1 MNLGQWLGLL
11 AIVASIYILWQIRQ
25 ILLLLF
31 AAVILSTALNR
42 LARRFQRSGMRR
54 SLAVILSV
62 GIFLAGVIG
71 FFWLIVPPFIE
82 QFQELTVRVP
92 RGLDRFNIWIEQL
105 GTRVPQQV
113 APYLPN
119 VDSLSKQAQPF
130 FERVLG
136 GSFAFVT
143 SSLEFIIKFL
153 LVLVL
158 TGMMLANPHAYRQGF
173 VRLFPS
179 FYRRRVDG
187 ILHECEESL
196 GKWLTGA
203 LISTSVVALMSMVGL
218 SVLRIPAALALGVLA
233 GFLNLI
239 PNVGPTISVIPPMAI
254 ALLDTPIKSVLVF
267 VLYFVI
273 QQIESNFLTPYI
285 MAQQV
290 SLLPAVTLLAQVF
303 FATFFGFLGLLL
315 ALPLTVVGKIWFRE
329 VLLED
334 VLDRWQWGGKQD
346 TTGLD
351 SLCGLHDASMTK
363 ENLSNSDDVTSQE
376 RAIVDESTGVDS
388 RAAEEQGSK
397 GAREQGSNPKSNN
410 KL

>member
-11 AIVASIYILWQIRQ
+11 AIVISLYILWQLRQ
-25 ILLLLF
+25 ILLLVF
-31 AAVILSTALNR
+31 AAVILATALNR
-42 LARRFQRSGMRR
+42 LARRFQHSGMRR
-54 SLAVILSV
+54 IFAVLLSV
-62 GIFLAGVIG
+62 GIFIALIVG

-92 RGLDRFNIWIEQL
+92 KGLERLNIWIEQL
-105 GTRVPQQV
+105 GTRIPRQL
-113 APYLPN
+113 APFLPDI
-119 VDSLSKQAQPF
+119 DSLSQQAQPF
-130 FERVLG
+130 FNRLLG
-136 GSFAFVT
+136 GSFAFV
-143 SSLEFIIKFL
+143 SGSLEFVLKFL

-158 TGMMLANPHAYRQGF
+158 TGMMLANPNAYRQVF

-203 LISTSVVALMSMVGL
+203 LISMSVVALMSMIGL

-239 PNVGPTISVIPPMAI
+239 PNLGPTISVMPPMAI
-254 ALLDTPIKSVLVF
+254 ALLDSPVKSLLVLA
-267 VLYFVI
+267 LYFFI
-273 QQIESNFLTPYI
+273 QQTESNFITPVV
-285 MAQQV
+285 MAHQV
-290 SLLPAVTLLAQVF
+290 SLLQAVTLISQVF

-334 VLDRWQWGGKQD
+334 VLDQWGKND
-346 TTGLD
+346 KRE
-351 SLCGLHDASMTK
+351 TK
-363 ENLSNSDDVTSQE
+363 IVFVT
-376 RAIVDESTGVDS
+376 ES
-388 RAAEEQGSK
+388 AAETESLPAESQVSQDNPNADEAKK
-397 GAREQGSNPKSNN
+397 GEK
-410 KL
+410 